1 MKKLNNLLRILSLS
15 LLIVGGANAQS
26 IPTLELTRNNPPTNF
41 GAGVSTVPM
50 EAIFQNDNINNSTFS
65 TNTPQVSVTVSF
77 RNQQF
82 TGLNY
87 GSATAVPD
95 GSGGFFST
103 QQTTGLVF
111 GAGPTLAND
120 PIVFG
125 AAPYNRYNII
135 GEYGGNGGPVN
146 NMFTSNPTAA
156 GANLG
161 TGFSVKDA
169 SNTKLNAGFE
179 IFTTAQALFGSSNPV
194 GSRVYFGDI
203 VIRFSSPQKN
213 PVIHIAG
220 LGGSYRYQKLGFINI
235 PANYLSTFF
244 STELELENTG
254 ITSTLLS
261 GNSYVQLSGNNI
273 LNNNDANPNGGS
285 IFAPDE
291 APFNNVGA
299 ATGSVRLNGTVQEV
313 VYRVYLQSGTASQ
326 FAWSAPA
333 SAVEGA
339 TRDPFTGDIW
349 YVSASLDKPTQQV
362 SGNVFIDRDGLSD
375 NNINKSAGVDNPK
388 TNIGGTLYANLL
400 NAGGLVVAST
410 LVSSDGSYLFDAVP
424 LGTYSVQLTTNT
436 SAGTYATPITAP
448 ATFLPSG
455 WANTGEFIGNTAGSD
470 GTVNGKSS
478 SVVVGSSDIKTEVN
492 FGIERLPESV
502 NFTILIPNPPINT
515 VVTFDGSSP
524 YFLTPLAGSDP
535 EDLPTTTSLTGRTVR
550 IDSLPSNSQLLYNG
564 LPITLGQ
571 TITNYNISLLQIK
584 FTQSIPSN
592 GKTAFK
598 YSFIDAAGFADPTP
612 ATYTII
618 PNNGSLFFSLTDFT
632 VSKNNCVANLNW
644 KTSSEINSEKF
655 EVEVSAD
662 INATFATKGT
672 IAASTNSS
680 ITKNY
685 QFNFSMETGVQYFFR
700 LKMINKDGT
709 FTYSEIRKLSC
720 TDLKTQIAIAPNPVI
735 DMFNL
740 SGMEKGKNTI
750 LIYSNDG
757 KLIKSQV
764 TGTTTYNVDI
774 SNFSAGLY
782 MVRILNENGS
792 NTTKRIVKK

>member
-1 MKKLNNLLRILSLS
+1 MTTILKTKTLLLM
-15 LLIVGGANAQS
+15 LLIICKISLGQS
-26 IPTLELTRNNPPTNF
+26 TPTLELTNRLFAPGQGPSVTP
-41 GAGVSTVPM
+41 VIVPF
-50 EAIFQNDNINNSTFS
+50 ELDAINNNMFGPYAPALTL
-65 TNTPQVSVTVSF
+65 TVSLQ
-77 RNQQF
+77 NQIY
-82 TGLNY
+82 TGLTYSNI
-87 GSATAVPD
+87 S
-95 GSGGFFST
+95 
-103 QQTTGLVF
+103 TGLVF
-111 GAGPTLAND
+111 GGSPSLSSEGPIQQVTPNNIYDILGAYNFGSGGPTS
-120 PIVFG
+120 
-125 AAPYNRYNII
+125 
-135 GEYGGNGGPVN
+135 
-146 NMFTSNPTAA
+146 NMFTSSPSAS

-161 TGFSVKDA
+161 TGFDIDGNGFGNGV
-169 SNTKLNAGFE
+169 NAGVE
-179 IFTTAQALFGSSNPV
+179 LFTAAQVLYDGGNAKDGRYEFGELVLTFNRPV
-194 GSRVYFGDI
+194 
-203 VIRFSSPQKN
+203 KN
-213 PVIHIAG
+213 PVIHLAG
-220 LGGSYRYQKLGFINI
+220 LGGSYRYLPFGQVDV
-235 PANYLSTFF
+235 PANYKTSYF
-244 STELELENTG
+244 SSELELQNSG
-254 ITSTLLS
+254 LTSTKLS
-261 GNSYVQLSGNNI
+261 GNSFMTLVGNNVF
-273 LNNNDANPNGGS
+273 NNAVKPNGGS
-285 IFAPDE
+285 VFVATDVID
-291 APFNNVGA
+291 NYGA
-299 ATGSVRLNGTVQEV
+299 ATGSIRINGNVTQL
-313 VYRVYLQSGTASQ
+313 VYKIFLRGSAASDMNFSTLGSNVTCGTTTC
-326 FAWSAPA
+326 PHN
-333 SAVEGA
+333 
-339 TRDPFTGDIW
+339 PFTGDQW
-349 YVSASLDKPTQQV
+349 YVSASLDKPTQQI
-362 SGNVFIDRDGLSD
+362 SGNVFVDRDGLSD

-400 NAGGLVVAST
+400 NSSGLVVAST

-424 LGTYSVQLTTNT
+424 LGTYSVQLTTNA
-436 SAGTYATPITAP
+436 SAGTYATPVTAP
-448 ATFLPSG
+448 ATLLPTG
-455 WANTGEFIGNTAGSD
+455 WANTGEFVGNTAGSD

-662 INATFATKGT
+662 INATFVTKGT

-720 TDLKTQIAIAPNPVI
+720 TDPKTQIAIAPNPVI
-735 DMFNL
+735 DMFNI